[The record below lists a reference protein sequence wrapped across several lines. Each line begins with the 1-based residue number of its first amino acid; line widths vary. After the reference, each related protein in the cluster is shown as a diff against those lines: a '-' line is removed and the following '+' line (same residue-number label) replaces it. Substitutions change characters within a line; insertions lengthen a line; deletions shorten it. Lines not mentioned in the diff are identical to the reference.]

1 MVGTKDVSVEEW
13 RACLCYQTFDT
24 TKVTLKNTTWMV
36 KTLQEQSREYLE
48 NCYKTKVHALMPHKI
63 HDVMYSD
70 ASVSAFTSIRGYKCF
85 QLFTFE
91 STKVTKSEP
100 MHMES

>member
-91 STKVTKSEP
+91 ATKVTKLEP